1 MQTGLAR
8 ALLMTLGAGGF
19 AFAGCSPPETAA
31 VAPHQVDAQQN
42 RQSESDQRELA
53 RRCLPLENQV
63 LAELRKL
70 RQSRQASTGA
80 AEPAREDEPVS
91 APDYELQVFGGASHE
106 VFLGCLCDEQRPDSV
121 FNLAGEHGSD
131 MSADSIRN
139 KFAPY
144 GSDSDDTSACN
155 PAATHPPVV
164 VASDGK
170 SLGLLTI
177 NPSLKRRITAP
188 SVAVW
193 LARVCAG

>member
-1 MQTGLAR
+1 MGFAR
-8 ALLMTLGAGGF
+8 VLLMTLGACCF
-19 AFAGCSPPETAA
+19 VGCSPAETA
-31 VAPHQVDAQQN
+31 VAPRQVAAP
-42 RQSESDQRELA
+42 RARSSERDQRELL
-53 RRCLPLENQV
+53 RRRLQIENQV

-70 RQSRQASTGA
+70 RESRQATTGA
-80 AEPAREDEPVS
+80 AEPAHEDEPVS
-91 APDYELQVFGGASHE
+91 PPDYELQVFGGASHE
-106 VFLGCLCDEQRPDSV
+106 VFLGCLCDEQRADSV

-155 PAATHPPVV
+155 TAAKHPPVV

-177 NPSLKRRITAP
+177 NPSLKRRISAP
-188 SVAVW
+188 SVIDW
-193 LARVCAG
+193 LARICAG